1 MNSLNHPK
9 NNRRAF
15 ALILAIGAMTFMVLL
30 TLTLSSIVSAKLR
43 LMNAQKDAHAA
54 RSNAILG
61 MSVALSELQ
70 RTLGKD
76 NAISFQAGI
85 FDSEPT
91 TPAIDGVSSPYYVG
105 ALKVENEN
113 ENVTP
118 QELQDEQRAIID
130 KIRMGGTDENISW
143 LVSSQKRMT
152 NPTVQTIEQ
161 LNDETVSLS
170 EFKVLT
176 QYPESFGAS
185 ANKQQNGQSVTIRA
199 GKVKLGNTADSPSE
213 GAYAWYVSDESLK
226 AKLNIFRPDEYLDK
240 DGKKTNTEDPKKFGA
255 PSDTRIPQSI
265 NVSFI
270 DELTPFSLNAFLSDY
285 EANNANT
292 MKKLTSLDELPL
304 VDSSLANWAKENK
317 NDFTLSSVGIPAD
330 VTQGRLKED
339 LSAYLDGGYGLQDDE
354 VVVRGNGKK
363 SDSEYKGPNLG
374 LKDYDEYLPRF
385 GHLKDYTQIALDK
398 KGFTAG
404 VQPEAANLR
413 SSNPKHGISPM
424 ISRVQFMFLPVYTAT
439 ASDGLWDLNSPI
451 NISLAIYPRIWIW
464 NPHNVAIETSDYKI
478 QLNMPFIFRM
488 LDRESGENPMYYTAY
503 TRWRRYRVTDGVRVL
518 DQTWR
523 GKVPYQSA
531 ATLGRFSDFLS
542 AKAENGAPV
551 LNFQV
556 KSLKLMPGE
565 CVELTRADGAK
576 EDSTGMALYKDTDIS
591 SLSGS
596 DNLLQPGI
604 SVSASGENDSDQIG
618 MLAHKAF
625 RIRLKKTNSEL
636 EMSPK
641 NVPAEFDGAVYDKS
655 RGCLTVEIDTTKYE
669 LEPVSNFREENFG
682 EVQLTSRPYLQAN
695 YYVWCGKPN
704 YMVSNTVSARIG
716 YELYSGSNER
726 LFVNDLTEW
735 DSQTSI
741 NTSNNKNCYRY
752 LWGST
757 YFVSDRLNL
766 DYARRS
772 EDARNAAI
780 NDTNFESMLVN
791 EASILDD
798 VQLTYEEVKNNNYQV
813 AFRGK
818 DFGDDSGKLYQAAFW
833 SWHTGIA
840 IQVFGFRI
848 QEVGNLSNPIFLG
861 GNLRASSII
870 DGSISSSN
878 VLRRSTQ
885 NYSIGS
891 KFSAHNSITH
901 TFMGWHTPWTNT
913 KGSFSWDNGQIMKDS
928 LINSSD
934 KLIQAYAAQND
945 GRRFGHPFFLSGE
958 GTYSYEY
965 QACALFDYPR
975 TKYDIMSL
983 GNFVH
988 ANLSF
993 FHGQPT
999 YAFGESYASPYLDR
1013 DEIVGDSSIYN
1024 NENIDIS
1031 NILNSSMWDRFYL
1044 STLPKSN
1051 SKDLTIGARLS
1062 NTRHFIKSMPDEIS
1076 NIVGSD
1082 QAFKN
1087 SAAYVGIDGAFN
1099 VNSTSYEA
1107 WRAVLGGMLGT
1118 KKTTITEEEIN
1129 TEEQSINDPSN
1140 LAMPNP
1146 GSINPITIPSEDDT
1160 SSGRYLTY
1168 KDMMVG
1174 RIITEPEI
1182 DQLAREIVAEV
1193 KRRAP
1198 FFSLADFVNR
1208 RLYNYGDI
1216 KDTDMNYQ
1224 SLMGTLAAAIHR
1236 ATQDKERPTN
1246 FFNDQSL
1253 DINKEKAST
1262 AESSN
1267 INETDENES
1276 HSQTTSVVTALNN
1289 NVSGGKSKDLGE
1301 CVKSNSEQY
1310 REAAMGA
1317 PIDSDIWAWRM
1328 AGSRGLL
1335 NQADLLSMLGPVITV
1350 RGDTFTIRAY
1360 GECKNRMTGTVSKA
1374 YCEAVVQRSSE
1385 PVEASDDIASPQSTF
1400 GRRFNIVS
1408 FRWLTPAEL

>member
-1 MNSLNHPK
+1 MNTLNNEK
-9 NNRRAF
+9 KKKAF
-15 ALILAIGAMTFMVLL
+15 ALILAIGAMAFMVLL

-61 MSVALSELQ
+61 LSVALSELQ
-70 RTLGKD
+70 KTLGKD
-76 NAISFQAGI
+76 NAISFQASI

-113 ENVTP
+113 AKISP
-118 QELQDEQRAIID
+118 QDLQDEQRAIID
-130 KIRMGGTDENISW
+130 KIRMGGSDENVSW

-152 NPTVQTIEQ
+152 NPTVQSIDD
-161 LNDETVSLS
+161 LNEETVTLS

-176 QYPESFGAS
+176 QYPDSFGAS
-185 ANKQQNGQSVTIRA
+185 ANKQQNGQTVTVRA
-199 GKVKLGNTADSPSE
+199 GKVVLGNSADSPSE
-213 GAYAWYVSDESLK
+213 GAYAWYISDESLK
-226 AKLNIFRPDEYLDK
+226 AKLNVFRPEEYLDK
-240 DGKKTNTEDPKKFGA
+240 DGNKTNTEDPKKFEA

-270 DELTPFSLNAFLSDY
+270 DELVPFSLNAFLSDY
-285 EANNANT
+285 QESNANT
-292 MKKLTSLDELPL
+292 MQKLTSMDELPL

-354 VVVRGNGKK
+354 VIVRGNGKK
-363 SDSEYKGPNLG
+363 SDSEYKGPDLG

-385 GHLKDYTQIALDK
+385 GHLKDYTQIAIDK
-398 KGFTAG
+398 KGFTAA

-413 SSNPKHGISPM
+413 SSNPKHGISPI
-424 ISRVQFMFLPVYTAT
+424 ISRVQFMFLPVYTTT
-439 ASDGLWDLNSPI
+439 ASDGLWDINSPI

-464 NPHNVAIETSDYKI
+464 NPHNVAIDTSDYKI

-488 LDRESGENPMYYTAY
+488 LDREVGENAMYYNAY
-503 TRWRRYRVTDGVRVL
+503 TRWRRYEVKEGEGRVL
-518 DQTWR
+518 DETWR
-523 GKVPYQSA
+523 GKVSYQSSA
-531 ATLGRFSDFLS
+531 MLGRFSDFLT
-542 AKAENGAPV
+542 AKADNGAPV

-565 CVELTRADGAK
+565 CVELTRADNAT
-576 EDSTGMALYKDTDIS
+576 EDSTGMALYKDSDIS

-596 DNLLQPGI
+596 DNLLQVGI
-604 SVSASGENDSDQIG
+604 SVSASGENETDQIG

-625 RIRLKKTNSEL
+625 RIRLKKTNAEL

-641 NVPAEFDGAVYDKS
+641 NVPVEFANAVYDKS
-655 RGCLTVEIDTTKYE
+655 RGCLTVTTETAKYE

-682 EVQLTSRPYLQAN
+682 EVQLVNKPYLHAN
-695 YYVWCGKPN
+695 YYVWCGRSN

-716 YELYSGSNER
+716 YELYSGSNQR
-726 LFVNDLTEW
+726 LFVNDFTEW

-741 NTSNNKNCYRY
+741 STSTNKNCYRY
-752 LWGST
+752 LWGDT
-757 YFVSDRLNL
+757 RFVYDRLNL
-766 DYARRS
+766 DYARPS
-772 EDARNAAI
+772 ESARNAAVA
-780 NDTNFESMLVN
+780 DTNFESMLVN
-791 EASILDD
+791 DASVLED

-813 AFRGK
+813 VFRGR
-818 DFGDDSGKLYQAAFW
+818 DFDDDSGKLYQAAFW
-833 SWHTGIA
+833 SWHTGVA
-840 IQVFGFRI
+840 VQVYGFRMT
-848 QEVGNLSNPIFLG
+848 EVGNLSNPIFLG
-861 GNLRASSII
+861 GNLRAASVI
-870 DGSISSSN
+870 DGNIGSSN

-891 KFSAHNSITH
+891 KLSASNSITH
-901 TFMGWHTPWTNT
+901 TFMGWHTAWTNT

-934 KLIQAYAAQND
+934 KLIQAYAAEND

-1013 DEIVGDSSIYN
+1013 DEIVGDSSIYA

-1031 NILNSSMWDRFYL
+1031 YILNSSMWDRFYL
-1044 STLPKSN
+1044 STLPKSD

-1062 NTRHFIKSMPDEIS
+1062 NTRHFVKSLPDEIS

-1087 SAAYVGIDGAFN
+1087 SAAYIGIDGAFN

-1129 TEEQSINDPSN
+1129 SGEQNINDPSN

-1182 DQLAREIVAEV
+1182 DQLAREVVAEV

-1236 ATQDKERPTN
+1236 ATQDKERPSY

-1253 DINKEKAST
+1253 DINMAKAST
-1262 AESSN
+1262 PESTN
-1267 INETDENES
+1267 INDTDENES

-1301 CVKSNSEQY
+1301 CVKQNSEQY

-1317 PIDSDIWAWRM
+1317 PIDGDIWAWRI

-1360 GECKNRMTGTVSKA
+1360 GECKNRMTGAVSKA

-1385 PVEASDDIASPQSTF
+1385 PVKPNDDLTAPQSPF